1 MWGLLHKDLVYAC
14 LFYRKTVRIG
24 LHPRRRHCGPESPRL
39 CLDLG
44 AEAGGHVTTHQRRE
58 DMRAYLESRDIHC
71 AQPDFLDALIRL
83 FEPIEKEVEKD
94 AER

>member
-1 MWGLLHKDLVYAC
+1 MLVYFIEKLSELA
-14 LFYRKTVRIG
+14 YT
-24 LHPRRRHCGPESPRL
+24 PRRRHCGPESPDL
-39 CLDLG
+39 CPDLG
-44 AEAGGHVTTHQRRE
+44 AEAGDHVTTHQRRE

-83 FEPIEKEVEKD
+83 FESIEKEVEND